1 MLENP
6 GEYAYLI
13 ESSGA
18 DWAMTQYCDL
28 QAIGGDINLRNYGI
42 AMKLGEFMEIGE
54 SIAKRWKQDFQNFH
68 SRIRQQHITITYISA
83 SLVP

>member
-42 AMKLGEFMEIGE
+42 AMKLGESMEIG
-54 SIAKRWKQDFQNFH
+54 D
-68 SRIRQQHITITYISA
+68 
-83 SLVP
+83 SLIK

>member
-42 AMKLGEFMEIGE
+42 AMKLGK
-54 SIAKRWKQDFQNFH
+54 SITQGFKNRNLATKMLLIDSQ
-68 SRIRQQHITITYISA
+68 
-83 SLVP
+83 

>member
-54 SIAKRWKQDFQNFH
+54 SIAKRWKQDFQNFVP
-68 SRIRQQHITITYISA
+68 
-83 SLVP
+83 SLEYTSLRLRYYEDHDQ